1 MWLCLQNK
9 AKKVNILLFTSNFTE
24 HHVICMQI
32 HEKAD
37 LYEASLSV
45 TCLNQGVRPVSIF
58 I

>member
-9 AKKVNILLFTSNFTE
+9 AKKVNILLFTSNFQE
-24 HHVICMQI
+24 HHVRCGLIN
-32 HEKAD
+32 EKAD
-37 LYEASLSV
+37 LFEASLSV